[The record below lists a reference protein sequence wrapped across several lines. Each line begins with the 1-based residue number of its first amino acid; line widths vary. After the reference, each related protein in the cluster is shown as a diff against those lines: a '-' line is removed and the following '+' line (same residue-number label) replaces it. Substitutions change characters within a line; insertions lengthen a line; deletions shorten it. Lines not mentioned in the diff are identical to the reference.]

1 MHEGSSSHHK
11 KHDDRCQT
19 QPSDMILA
27 RAYIPAQPF
36 IGLLPLDVAFKKG
49 TVFPNID
56 VKFPRY

>member
-1 MHEGSSSHHK
+1 
-11 KHDDRCQT
+11 
-19 QPSDMILA
+19 MILA